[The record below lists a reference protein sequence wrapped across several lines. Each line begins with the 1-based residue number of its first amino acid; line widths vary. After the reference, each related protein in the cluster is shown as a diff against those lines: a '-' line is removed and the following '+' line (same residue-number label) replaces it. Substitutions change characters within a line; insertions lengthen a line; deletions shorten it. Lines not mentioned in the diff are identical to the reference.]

1 MLEKIDKIIS
11 VLVDGVGKIL
21 AVVLLLMVL
30 NVTFDVMMRY
40 LFHASS
46 VGMQEMEWHL
56 FSIIILYGVG
66 VALQHE
72 AHVRVDFLYDR
83 MKLKTKAI
91 INICGTVLFLVPLS
105 LLILFGSFHFVND
118 AYMINEISED
128 PGGLPY
134 RWIIKGMIPLSFLFL
149 LVSAAGYVCRNIHQI
164 RSTK

>member
-1 MLEKIDKIIS
+1 MLQKIDKIIS

-21 AVVLLLMVL
+21 AIILLLMVL

-91 INICGTVLFLVPLS
+91 INICGTLLFLVPLA

>member
-1 MLEKIDKIIS
+1 MLQKIDKIIS
-11 VLVDGVGKIL
+11 VFVDGVGKIL

-40 LFHASS
+40 VFHASS

-66 VALQHE
+66 YALQHE

-83 MKLKTKAI
+83 MKIKTKAI
-91 INICGTVLFLVPLS
+91 INICGTLLFLVPLS

-164 RSTK
+164 RSAK

>member
-1 MLEKIDKIIS
+1 MLQKIDKIIS
-11 VLVDGVGKIL
+11 VLVNGVGKIL
-21 AVVLLLMVL
+21 AIVLLMMVL

-91 INICGTVLFLVPLS
+91 INICGTLLFLVPLS

-128 PGGLPY
+128 PGGLAY

>member
-1 MLEKIDKIIS
+1 MLQKIDKIIS

-83 MKLKTKAI
+83 MKIKTKAI
-91 INICGTVLFLVPLS
+91 INICGTLLFLVPLS

-149 LVSAAGYVCRNIHQI
+149 LVSAAGYVCSNIRQI

>member
-1 MLEKIDKIIS
+1 MLQKIDKIIS
-11 VLVDGVGKIL
+11 VLVDGIGKIL

-83 MKLKTKAI
+83 MKIKTKAI
-91 INICGTVLFLVPLS
+91 INICGTLLFLVPLS

-149 LVSAAGYVCRNIHQI
+149 LVSAAGYVCRNLNQI

>member
-1 MLEKIDKIIS
+1 MLQKIEKSIGR
-11 VLVDGVGKIL
+11 LVDGIGKIL
-21 AVVLLLMVL
+21 AIALLLMVL
-30 NVTFDVMMRY
+30 NVSYDVMMRY

-83 MKLKTKAI
+83 MSLRTRAL
-91 INICGTVLFLVPLS
+91 INIGGTVLFLVPLS
-105 LLILFGSFHFVND
+105 LLILFGSFHFVQD
-118 AYMINEISED
+118 AYQIHEISED

-134 RWIIKGMIPLSFLFL
+134 RWVIKGMIPLAFLFL
-149 LVSAAGYVCRNIHQI
+149 LVSATGYVFRNLHQI
-164 RSTK
+164 RSAQ

>member
-1 MLEKIDKIIS
+1 MLQKIDKIIS
-11 VLVDGVGKIL
+11 VFVDGVGKIL

-66 VALQHE
+66 YALQHE

-91 INICGTVLFLVPLS
+91 INICGTLLFLVPLS

>member
-1 MLEKIDKIIS
+1 MLQKIEKIIS
-11 VLVDGVGKIL
+11 VLVNGVGKIL

-91 INICGTVLFLVPLS
+91 INICGTLLFLVPLS

-149 LVSAAGYVCRNIHQI
+149 LVSAAGYVCRNIYQI

>member
-1 MLEKIDKIIS
+1 MLQKIDKIIS
-11 VLVDGVGKIL
+11 VLVNGVGKIL
-21 AVVLLLMVL
+21 AIVLLLMVL

-83 MKLKTKAI
+83 MKLKTRAI
-91 INICGTVLFLVPLS
+91 INICGTLLFLVPLS

-128 PGGLPY
+128 PGGLAH

>member
-1 MLEKIDKIIS
+1 MLQKIEKIIS

-56 FSIIILYGVG
+56 FSIIILYGIG

-83 MKLKTKAI
+83 MKIKTKAI
-91 INICGTVLFLVPLS
+91 INICGTFLFLVPLS

-164 RSTK
+164 RSAK